1 MIIPFC
7 RPAIVSSFCLTAAV
21 SFDEFAIAWFIS
33 GLNKTI
39 PVVILEIVTGNID
52 PQVNAIGSFVFLT
65 SITLVVI
72 AQVVLMTRQ
81 KRKKHI
87 MADALVEF
95 KSVVKRFGDFTAVER
110 MDFTIDAGEFIA
122 FMGPSGCGKTTTLR
136 MLAGL
141 ETPSEGEIRM
151 QGRVMND
158 VPPHERDTPMV
169 WQSLALF
176 PFLNAR
182 ENVEFGLQM
191 RGVDAPTRKKKALE
205 WLDRME
211 IGEFAERDIASLSG
225 GQKQRVALARSL
237 VTEPKILLLDE
248 PLSALDAN
256 LVIRMQSMLTRLQR
270 ELGITFVYVTHSQ
283 SEAFAMA
290 DRVVIMSR
298 GHIAQIGKP
307 RDIYRTPEN
316 RFVAEFVGRNNI
328 ISGRVVSA
336 TGKIVTIESDL
347 GRFKVQLG
355 KRPKPAVGGLAR
367 FVIAADLVHLST
379 TRPKAANVIECA
391 VISEEFI
398 GSVVTLFLE
407 TPDGSEF
414 KVQIQE
420 RELADIDIKHMGK
433 VFVSWA
439 SERAHYISAE

>member
-1 MIIPFC
+1 
-7 RPAIVSSFCLTAAV
+7 
-21 SFDEFAIAWFIS
+21 
-33 GLNKTI
+33 
-39 PVVILEIVTGNID
+39 
-52 PQVNAIGSFVFLT
+52 
-65 SITLVVI
+65 
-72 AQVVLMTRQ
+72 
-81 KRKKHI
+81 
-87 MADALVEF
+87 MAEALVEF
-95 KSVVKRFGDFTAVER
+95 DHVVKRFGDFTAVET
-110 MDFTIDAGEFIA
+110 MNFTINEGEFIA
-122 FMGPSGCGKTTTLR
+122 IMGPSGCGKTTTLR

-141 ETPSEGEIRM
+141 EEPSEGEIRL
-151 QGRVMND
+151 QGQVMNT

-191 RGVDAPTRKKKALE
+191 RGVDAATRRRKALE
-205 WLDRME
+205 WLDRLE
-211 IGEFAERDIASLSG
+211 IGEFAERDISSLSG

-298 GHIAQIGKP
+298 GHIAQIGTPK
-307 RDIYRTPEN
+307 DIYRAPAN

-328 ISGRVVSA
+328 ISGKVTS
-336 TGKIVTIESDL
+336 GKGKTVTLEGSLGVFTVDL
-347 GRFKVQLG
+347 GD
-355 KRPKPAVGGLAR
+355 RPKPAVGDAGS
-367 FVIAADLVHLST
+367 FVIAADLVHLSVA
-379 TRPKAANVIECA
+379 RPKAANTIECSL
-391 VISEEFI
+391 ISEEFI

-407 TPDGSEF
+407 APDGSEF

-420 RELADIDIKHMGK
+420 RELADMDLRHMGK
-433 VFVSWA
+433 VYVSWA
-439 SERAHYISAE
+439 SGRAHYIGAG